1 MHQTPTFGYQSEPLI
16 FDQEDT
22 ALAST
27 VTCHPGIDHRE
38 AEQASTRTGVS
49 EPSPTRGRQGTQPRP
64 LSEAQRAFAQGLLRG
79 ETAIKAFRLA
89 YPNDGSNDAS
99 AATSASRLKKH
110 PQIAKMLREED
121 DIEALIDDQA
131 ATRRFVF
138 RQLLTLCRT
147 ARQEGSRLKAAEL
160 LGRSAGMFQVQPS
173 VAVAEVSA
181 IQLKRELDRH
191 LHLLE
196 NVPKESVDVSDI
208 KLLQHGSHHSV
219 AIGTPDRLVKPHR
232 LP

>member
-79 ETAIKAFRLA
+79 ETTIRAFRLA

-110 PQIAKMLREED
+110 PQIAKMLRDAEGD
-121 DIEALIDDQA
+121 DIEALIDDPV

-138 RQLLTLCRT
+138 KQLMALCRT
-147 ARQEGSRLKAAEL
+147 AKQEGSRLKAAEL
-160 LGRSAGMFQVQPS
+160 LGRSAGMFQVQ
-173 VAVAEVSA
+173 VATPVAPVTA
-181 IQLKRELDRH
+181 MQLKRELASH
-191 LHLLE
+191 LTLLE

-208 KLLQHGSHHSV
+208 KLLQH
-219 AIGTPDRLVKPHR
+219 
-232 LP
+232 

>member
-1 MHQTPTFGYQSEPLI
+1 MHQTSTFGYQSEPLT
-16 FDQEDT
+16 FDQEGT
-22 ALAST
+22 APAST
-27 VTCHPGIDHRE
+27 FTCHPGTDHRE
-38 AEQASTRTGVS
+38 AEQASIDTDPS

-64 LSEAQRAFAQGLLRG
+64 LTAAQRAFAQGLLRG
-79 ETAIKAFRLA
+79 ETTIRAFRLA

-138 RQLLTLCRT
+138 KQLLTLCRT

-160 LGRSAGMFQVQPS
+160 LGRSAGMFQVQ
-173 VAVAEVSA
+173 VATPVAPVTA
-181 IQLKRELDRH
+181 MQLKRELASH
-191 LHLLE
+191 LTLL
-196 NVPKESVDVSDI
+196 NVTADLSEVP
-208 KLLQHGSHHSV
+208 LLQS
-219 AIGTPDRLVKPHR
+219 
-232 LP
+232 

>member
-1 MHQTPTFGYQSEPLI
+1 MHQTPNFGYQSEQLI

-22 ALAST
+22 TPAST
-27 VTCHPGIDHRE
+27 VTCQPGTDHRE
-38 AEQASTRTGVS
+38 AEQASTHSDPS

-64 LSEAQRAFAQGLLRG
+64 LTEAQRAFAQGLLKG

-110 PQIAKMLREED
+110 PQIAKMLLDAEGD
-121 DIEALIDDQA
+121 DIEALIDDPA

-138 RQLLTLCRT
+138 KQLMALCRT
-147 ARQEGSRLKAAEL
+147 AKQEGSRLKAAEL
-160 LGRSAGMFQVQPS
+160 LGRSAGMFQVQ
-173 VAVAEVSA
+173 VATPVAPVTA
-181 IQLKRELDRH
+181 MQLKRELASH
-191 LHLLE
+191 LTLLE

-208 KLLQHGSHHSV
+208 KLLQH
-219 AIGTPDRLVKPHR
+219 
-232 LP
+232 

>member
-1 MHQTPTFGYQSEPLI
+1 MHQTPNFGYQSEQLI

-22 ALAST
+22 TPAST
-27 VTCHPGIDHRE
+27 VTCQPGTDHRE
-38 AEQASTRTGVS
+38 AEQASIDTDPS

-64 LSEAQRAFAQGLLRG
+64 LTEAQRAFAQGLLRG
-79 ETAIKAFRLA
+79 ETTIRAFRLA
-89 YPNDGSNDAS
+89 YPNDSSNDAS

-110 PQIAKMLREED
+110 PQIAKMLLDAEGD
-121 DIEALIDDQA
+121 DIEALIDDPV

-160 LGRSAGMFQVQPS
+160 LGRSAGMFQVQQS

-191 LHLLE
+191 LHLLSTTT
-196 NVPKESVDVSDI
+196 NVSETP
-208 KLLQHGSHHSV
+208 LLQN
-219 AIGTPDRLVKPHR
+219 
-232 LP
+232 